1 MFGLAVAHESAIF
14 WLRTASP
21 PMLSVSRDGPVLTLT
36 MDRPEVRNALNA
48 ALVGA
53 LKDGLAEAATDD
65 NVRVVVLTGSGKAF
79 SAGADL
85 AALQGMQS
93 ASAEANLA
101 DSEHLAGLFDA
112 IVTHPK
118 PIVARVGGHAI
129 AGGCGLAAACDFSL
143 VAEGAKLGFTEVRIG
158 FVPAIVA
165 VIARRKLGDAAL
177 RDLMLTGRLVSAQD
191 AAAMG
196 LVTRAV
202 PPAEL
207 DDAVRDLC
215 HGLAENTS
223 GTAVA
228 LTKRLLADV
237 HGMGWAEGVSYAVR
251 LNALARSTDDCRAGV
266 AAFLGKTDPPW
277 RAGSSNEAD

>member
-1 MFGLAVAHESAIF
+1 MLTAVSEGS
-14 WLRTASP
+14 
-21 PMLSVSRDGPVLTLT
+21 VLTLT

-48 ALVGA
+48 DLVAALRQR
-53 LKDGLAEAATDD
+53 LDEASGDAS
-65 NVRVVVLTGSGKAF
+65 VRVIVLTGSGSAF

-85 AALQGMQS
+85 AALQGLQT

-112 IVTHPK
+112 IVQHPK
-118 PIVARVGGHAI
+118 PIVAKVGGHAI

-143 VAEGAKLGFTEVRIG
+143 VASGAKLGFTEVRIG

-177 RDLMLTGRLVSAQD
+177 RDLMLTGRLITAQE
-191 AAAMG
+191 AEACG

-202 PPAEL
+202 APEDLDAET
-207 DDAVRDLC
+207 DALC
-215 HGLAENTS
+215 RSLATETS

-237 HGMGWAEGVSYAVR
+237 HGMGWAEGVSYATR
-251 LNALARSTDDCRAGV
+251 LNALARSTDDCKAGV
-266 AAFLGKTDPPW
+266 AAFLGKTAPPW
-277 RAGSSNEAD
+277 KAETEG